1 MRGNCDIVHA
11 IHKGIIYPAFKIDE
25 ICLSALTG
33 MSITVHIYGILQS
46 AIDPKGFVTDPF
58 CGCRATDSPIIMRLG
73 D

>member
-1 MRGNCDIVHA
+1 
-11 IHKGIIYPAFKIDE
+11 
-25 ICLSALTG
+25 